1 MKNHILQRYVSKH
14 LGGFLLVTKLLELH
28 GLSCP
33 NTIRVDSTRLILA
46 LSLNFLKY
54 RMTPGFTPGS
64 TDDVWKR
71 RKVVGI

>member
-1 MKNHILQRYVSKH
+1 MAYLAPIQLGLILPD
-14 LGGFLLVTKLLELH
+14 LFLLKEFKVDLLDNL
-28 GLSCP
+28 
-33 NTIRVDSTRLILA
+33 VLA

-71 RKVVGI
+71 RNVVGI